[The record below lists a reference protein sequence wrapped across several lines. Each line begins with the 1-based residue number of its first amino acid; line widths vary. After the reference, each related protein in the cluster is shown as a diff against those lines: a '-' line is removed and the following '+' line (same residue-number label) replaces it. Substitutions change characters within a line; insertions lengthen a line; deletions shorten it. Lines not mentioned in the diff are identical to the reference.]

1 MVNTSVVSI
10 LREREKKLFIH
21 KHEVY
26 YMNFDLKKPLRHLYL
41 NWRMANE
48 PTRPDPNIKILLS
61 TVKVTKVSKIEW
73 RHRKKKKN
81 SEKMNNYCGR

>member
-1 MVNTSVVSI
+1 
-10 LREREKKLFIH
+10 
-21 KHEVY
+21 
-26 YMNFDLKKPLRHLYL
+26 
-41 NWRMANE
+41 MANE

-73 RHRKKKKN
+73 RQRKKEKN